1 MVSLLLGGGA
11 GLSLALALLGRR
23 EARGAGAVLFL
34 LQGLGLL
41 FLFWFHLRIYRALAF
56 PLPEGGVIRPLP
68 PLWIEGEKLYFWA
81 FLLGLYGI
89 ASWRRDPLPFP
100 RLVEAARAVFLLLSL
115 LVQNP
120 FLSPLPGLH
129 QEVTFLASLE
139 GAPGFQAPMLQAMF
153 AERVR
158 GFYNSPYMWIHP
170 PLLFAAYA
178 ALVPSFLGA
187 LLHLL
192 GFRGGAGEELAYRYG
207 RWGYLLLSAGLFLG
221 YPWTLAAW
229 KDLPWWWDPKVNLSI
244 MMWIF
249 YTAYLHLRLWGGV
262 RGRELS
268 VPLNLLSFAVLA
280 VTYLATYLLPG
291 VHSSAGGG
299 EVR

>member
-1 MVSLLLGGGA
+1 M
-11 GLSLALALLGRR
+11 
-23 EARGAGAVLFL
+23 VLFL
-34 LQGLGLL
+34 LQSLGLL
-41 FLFWFHLRIYRALAF
+41 FLFWFHLRIYRAFSF
-56 PLPEGGVIRPLP
+56 PSPPEGNPVRPLP

-81 FLLGLYGI
+81 FLLGAYGLF
-89 ASWRRDPLPFP
+89 SWRRDPGPFP
-100 RLVEAARAVFLLLSL
+100 RAVEAARALFLLLSL

-129 QEVTFLASLE
+129 RELSFLASLE
-139 GAPGFQAPMLQAMF
+139 SSDFQALMLRAMF
-153 AERVR
+153 AERVQ
-158 GFYNSPYMWIHP
+158 GFYNSSYMWIHP

-178 ALVPSFLGA
+178 ALIPSFLGA
-187 LLHLL
+187 LFHLL
-192 GFRGGAGEELAYRYG
+192 GYRTGEELAYRYG

-244 MMWIF
+244 MMWVF
-249 YTAYLHLRLWGGV
+249 YTAYLHLRLWGGA

-268 VPLNLLSFAVLA
+268 VPLNLLSFIVLVA
-280 VTYLATYLLPG
+280 TYLATYLLPG

-299 EVR
+299 EVQ